1 MGDLLDGIT
10 WFGGPSVQ
18 IRRDRVEVRV
28 DPIGLTEDPAADP
41 VLLAHPHYDNFS
53 EDDIVRM
60 QTYDT
65 LSVAPAPMKKV
76 LVDVDHVLHPD
87 DMLQLDGFDILA
99 APAYN
104 VDRKFH
110 APERGW
116 LGYVFT
122 TRQTTYYHAAP

>member
-10 WFGGPSVQ
+10 WFGSSSVQ

-28 DPIGLTEDPAADP
+28 GPIGLTEDPAADP
-41 VLLAHPHYDNFS
+41 VLLTYPHYDNFP
-53 EDDIVRM
+53 EDDIARM

-65 LSVAPAPMKKV
+65 LLVAPAPMKKL
-76 LVDVDHVLHPD
+76 LVDADHFLHPG

-99 APAYN
+99 APVYN
-104 VDRKFH
+104 VDKKFH

-116 LGYVFT
+116 LGYVFING
-122 TRQTTYYHAAP
+122 QTTCYHAAP